1 MTKSVLKHKVTFDEF
16 CTKHTKVLC
25 KLLRKDH
32 EIYKNWLD
40 FMVNEYTGLARDE
53 QYFERIENST
63 IIALLTE
70 SIDCLDG
77 VSILHRQGAVN
88 PAYPLIRKLM
98 ELNFQIKF
106 LLQSDTPNRALAF
119 EAYYVSRKTKGEDNT
134 QNIYLQ
140 FAKYSEYKKEAD
152 KIFEENYKGN
162 YPEWYGVYDKVE
174 KQSCSQRQQKSFINS
189 IKKLC
194 KEIGDNEIYNKIY
207 NLISKNITMTIL
219 NQRFYAEQDKDNEN
233 NHSVCTL
240 FTHGDKNFLFTGDL
254 DKEGE
259 ESLVSLNNLPKCE
272 LYKAGHH
279 GSKTSSNEVLLE
291 KIQPNIC
298 CVCCCAGNVEYTQN
312 LNNTFPTQDF
322 INRISKYTDR
332 VYVTTL
338 GPIVYTGEKNKDG
351 SDKYQK
357 DGHRSL
363 NGNIVVT
370 STSSTTEVNCSNN
383 NIKLKDT
390 DWFKK
395 YRKCPTKWVA

>member
-152 KIFEENYKGN
+152 KIFEENYTGN

-194 KEIGDNEIYNKIY
+194 KEIGDNEIYNKTY
-207 NLISKNITMTIL
+207 NLISKNIHGIFSRDRIRLLPSVNQNYICDYRDPKGITYQTRISNVMMTEIYCSFCKHYGRIKSDQFLKNQFELINAIRIL
-219 NQRFYAEQDKDNEN
+219 EEQYEKFVQEQDE
-233 NHSVCTL
+233 TL
-240 FTHGDKNFLFTGDL
+240 MK
-254 DKEGE
+254 
-259 ESLVSLNNLPKCE
+259 
-272 LYKAGHH
+272 
-279 GSKTSSNEVLLE
+279 
-291 KIQPNIC
+291 
-298 CVCCCAGNVEYTQN
+298 
-312 LNNTFPTQDF
+312 
-322 INRISKYTDR
+322 
-332 VYVTTL
+332 
-338 GPIVYTGEKNKDG
+338 
-351 SDKYQK
+351 
-357 DGHRSL
+357 
-363 NGNIVVT
+363 
-370 STSSTTEVNCSNN
+370 
-383 NIKLKDT
+383 KLKNI
-390 DWFKK
+390 
-395 YRKCPTKWVA
+395 